1 MPKIENGILT
11 ATNAEILNTVRQYA
25 PSDYQS
31 RVPAVTQGNV
41 ADAIKALNAYTPDW
55 NVFWGVLLNRIALTV
70 VRQKSFTNPFGY
82 LKRYSLRWGTT
93 IQEMQVNLLR
103 AKEYQKDAVN
113 VFGLEG
119 REPDIHVKYHTMNRK
134 DKYEMALPL
143 EQVLFGSFTSDM
155 QLSALLNSCLA
166 QPMNSDQNDEFIL
179 MLNLL
184 KHYQDFEGF
193 YNIHID
199 DIASAP
205 DRQTAIERCEKL
217 TTAVRAMNT
226 KLRYYA
232 TDYAAEGRNAGLAT
246 ITDKSLL
253 IIPADVD
260 AVMTVQMRAYMFNEQ
275 DGKLVADRII
285 VVPKIPIPGV
295 QAILVDEDFFLCADN
310 LSPFTL
316 TGPVNPLN
324 ISQLSV
330 MHHWETLSYSL
341 FANAIM
347 FSTMDDTVVMS
358 IDTTVDSVTLL
369 DAQGQGSS
377 TIKPTLD
384 LSTGYVKLPEIK
396 LIATVTG
403 TGNPNQAVRFELASY
418 DGKGHVTALPA
429 DCYVDSYGTFHAGHA
444 KSGAKV
450 VIKAISI
457 ADPSKTASYTVTV
470 DGSVP
475 VTGLTATPATVTV
488 VKGKTETFA
497 VSATPDNATDPT
509 FTAAIADGDANI
521 TIAVDRLKSTVA
533 VTGVTAGTAK
543 VILSANGAEGNG
555 VVTKTVQVTVNDA

>member
-1 MPKIENGILT
+1 MSKIENGVLT

-41 ADAIKALNAYTPDW
+41 EDAIKALNAYTPDW
-55 NVFWGVLLNRIALTV
+55 NVFWNVLLNRIALTV
-70 VRQKSFTNPFGY
+70 VRQKSFTNPLGY
-82 LKRYSLRWGTT
+82 LKRSSLRWGTT

-113 VFGLEG
+113 VFGLDG

-143 EQVLFGSFTSDM
+143 EQVLYGSFTGDM

-166 QPMNSDQNDEFIL
+166 QPMNSDQNDEFVL

-184 KHYQDFEGF
+184 KHYQDFQGF

-199 DIASAP
+199 DIAEAP

-226 KLRYYA
+226 KLRYYS

-246 ITDKSLL
+246 LTDKSLL

-310 LSPFTL
+310 LAPFTL
-316 TGPVNPLN
+316 TAPINPLN
-324 ISQLSV
+324 LTQLSV

-347 FSTMDDTVVMS
+347 FSTMEDTQVMS
-358 IDTTVDSVTLL
+358 IDSTVEGVTLL
-369 DAQGQGSS
+369 DAQGQESS
-377 TIKPTLD
+377 TVQPTLD
-384 LSTGYVKLPEIK
+384 LSTGYIKLPEIK
-396 LIATVTG
+396 LVATVTG
-403 TGNPNQAVRFELASY
+403 TGNPNQAVRFELAAY

-457 ADPSKTASYTVTV
+457 ADPSKTADYTVTV
-470 DGSVP
+470 DGAVP
-475 VTGLTATPATVTV
+475 VTGLTATPAAVTV
-488 VKGKTETFA
+488 VKGQTETFA
-497 VSATPDNATDPT
+497 VAAAPDNATDPT

-521 TIAVDRLKSTVA
+521 TIAIDRLESTVS
-533 VTGVTAGTAK
+533 VTGVAAGTAK
-543 VILSANGAEGNG
+543 IVLSANGAEGNK
-555 VVTKTVQVTVNDA
+555 VVTKTVNVTVGNA

>member
-55 NVFWGVLLNRIALTV
+55 NVFWNVLLNRIALTI
-70 VRQKSFTNPFGY
+70 VRQKSFTNPLGY
-82 LKRYSLRWGTT
+82 LKRSSLRWGTT

-113 VFGLEG
+113 VFGLDG

-143 EQVLFGSFTSDM
+143 EQVLYGSFTSDM

-166 QPMNSDQNDEFIL
+166 QPMNSDQNDEFVL

-184 KHYQDFEGF
+184 KHYQDFQGF

-199 DIASAP
+199 DIAGAP
-205 DRQTAIERCEKL
+205 DRETAVGRCEKL
-217 TTAVRAMNT
+217 ATAVRAMNT
-226 KLRYYA
+226 KLRYYS
-232 TDYAAEGRNAGLAT
+232 TDYSAEGRNAGLST
-246 ITDKSLL
+246 LTDRTLL

-260 AVMTVQMRAYMFNEQ
+260 AVMTVQMLAYMFNEKK
-275 DGKLVADRII
+275 GELIADRII

-295 QAILVDEDFFLCADN
+295 QAILVDEDFFLCSDN
-310 LSPFTL
+310 LAPFTL
-316 TGPVNPLN
+316 TAPINPLN
-324 ISQLSV
+324 LTQLSV

-347 FSTMDDTVVMS
+347 FSTMEDTRVMS
-358 IDTTVDSVTLL
+358 VDSTVNGVTLL
-369 DAQGQGSS
+369 DAQGKDNS
-377 TIKPTLD
+377 TVQPTLD
-384 LSTGYVKLPEIK
+384 LSTGYIKMPEIK

-403 TGNPNQAVRFELASY
+403 TGNPNQAVRFELAAY

-457 ADPSKTASYTVTV
+457 ADPSNTADYTVTV
-470 DGSVP
+470 DGAVP
-475 VTGLTATPATVTV
+475 VTGLTASPAAVTV
-488 VKGKTETFA
+488 VKGKTEKFA
-497 VSATPDNATDPT
+497 VSATPENATDPT

-521 TIAVDRLKSTVA
+521 TISIDRPKSTVS
-533 VTGVTAGTAK
+533 VTGVAAGTAK
-543 VILSANGAEGNG
+543 IVLSANGAEGNK
-555 VVTKTVQVTVNDA
+555 VVTKTVNVTVNDA

>member
-55 NVFWGVLLNRIALTV
+55 NVFWNVLLNRIALTI
-70 VRQKSFTNPFGY
+70 VRQKSFTNPLGY
-82 LKRYSLRWGTT
+82 LKRSSLRWGTT

-113 VFGLEG
+113 VFGLDG

-143 EQVLFGSFTSDM
+143 EQVLYGSFTSDM

-166 QPMNSDQNDEFIL
+166 QPMNSDQNDEFVL

-184 KHYQDFEGF
+184 KHYQDFQGF

-199 DIASAP
+199 DIAGAP
-205 DRQTAIERCEKL
+205 DRETAVERCEKL
-217 TTAVRAMNT
+217 ATAVRAMNT
-226 KLRYYA
+226 KLRYYS
-232 TDYAAEGRNAGLAT
+232 TDYSAEGRNAGLST
-246 ITDKSLL
+246 LTDRTLL

-260 AVMTVQMRAYMFNEQ
+260 AVMTVQMLAYMFNEKN
-275 DGKLVADRII
+275 GELIADRII

-295 QAILVDEDFFLCADN
+295 QAILVDEDFFLCSDN
-310 LSPFTL
+310 LAPFTL
-316 TGPVNPLN
+316 TAPINPLN
-324 ISQLSV
+324 LTQLSV

-347 FSTMDDTVVMS
+347 FSTMEDTHVMS
-358 IDTTVDSVTLL
+358 IDSTVEGVTLL
-369 DAQGQGSS
+369 DAQGKDNS
-377 TIKPTLD
+377 TVQPTLD
-384 LSTGYVKLPEIK
+384 LSTGYIKLPEIK

-403 TGNPNQAVRFELASY
+403 TGNPNQAVRFELAAY

-457 ADPSKTASYTVTV
+457 ADPSKTADYTVTV
-470 DGSVP
+470 DGAVP
-475 VTGLTATPATVTV
+475 VTGLTATPAAVTV
-488 VKGKTETFA
+488 VKGKTATFA
-497 VSATPDNATDPT
+497 VAATPGNATDPT

-521 TIAVDRLKSTVA
+521 TIAIDRLKSTVS
-533 VTGVTAGTAK
+533 VTGVAAGTAK
-543 VILSANGAEGNG
+543 IVLSANGAEGNK
-555 VVTKTVQVTVNDA
+555 VVTKTVNDTVNNA

>member
-25 PSDYQS
+25 PDDYKS
-31 RVPAVTQGNV
+31 RVPAVTQSNV
-41 ADAIKALNAYTPDW
+41 ENAIKALNSYTPDW
-55 NVFWGVLLNRIALTV
+55 NVFWNVLLNRIALTI
-70 VRQKSFTNPFGY
+70 VRQKSFTNPLGY
-82 LKRYSLRWGTT
+82 LKRSSLRWGTT

-134 DKYEMALPL
+134 GKYEVALPL
-143 EQVLFGSFTSDM
+143 EQVLFGSFTSDT
-155 QLSALLNSCLA
+155 QLSALLNSYLA
-166 QPMNSDQNDEFIL
+166 QPMNSDQNDEFVL

-226 KLRYYA
+226 KLRHYS
-232 TDYAAEGRNAGLAT
+232 TDYSAEGRKAGLAT
-246 ITDKSLL
+246 LTDKSLL
-253 IIPADVD
+253 IIDADVD
-260 AVMTVQMRAYMFNEQ
+260 SVMTVQMRAYMFNEQ

-310 LSPFTL
+310 LAPFTL
-316 TGPVNPLN
+316 TAPINPMNLT
-324 ISQLSV
+324 QLSV

-341 FANAIM
+341 FANAVM
-347 FSTMDDTVVMS
+347 FSTMEDTQVLS
-358 IDTTVDSVTLL
+358 IDSTVEGVTLL
-369 DAQGQGSS
+369 DAQGQDAS
-377 TIKPTLD
+377 TIQPTLD
-384 LSTGYVKLPEIK
+384 LSTGYIKLPEIK
-396 LIATVTG
+396 LVAAVTG
-403 TGNPNQAVRFELASY
+403 TGNPNQAVRFELAAY

-450 VIKAISI
+450 VVKAISI
-457 ADPSKTASYTVTV
+457 ADPSKTADYTVTV
-470 DGSVP
+470 DGALP
-475 VTGLTATPATVTV
+475 VTGLTATPDTVTV
-488 VKGKTETFA
+488 AKGKTKTFA
-497 VSATPDNATDPT
+497 VSATPDDATDPT
-509 FTAAIADGDANI
+509 FTAAIADGDANV
-521 TIAVDRLKSTVA
+521 TIAIDRLKSTVS

-543 VILSANGAEGNG
+543 VILSANGAEGNK
-555 VVTKTVQVTVNDA
+555 VVTNTVQVTVTDA

>member
-25 PSDYQS
+25 PDDYKS

-41 ADAIKALNAYTPDW
+41 ANAIKALNAYTPDW
-55 NVFWGVLLNRIALTV
+55 NVFWSILLNRIALTV
-70 VRQKSFTNPFGY
+70 VRQKSFTNPLGY
-82 LKRYSLRWGTT
+82 LKRSSMRWGTT

-143 EQVLFGSFTSDM
+143 EQVLFGAFTSDT

-184 KHYQDFEGF
+184 KHYQDFQGF
-193 YNIHID
+193 YNVHID
-199 DIASAP
+199 DIAGAP
-205 DRQTAIERCEKL
+205 DRDKAVERCEKL
-217 TTAVRAMNT
+217 ATAVRAMNT
-226 KLRYYA
+226 KLRYYS

-246 ITDKSLL
+246 LTDKSLL
-253 IIPADVD
+253 IISADVD

-275 DGKLVADRII
+275 DGKLIADRII
-285 VVPKIPIPGV
+285 VVPKIPINGV

-310 LSPFTL
+310 LAPFTL
-316 TGPVNPLN
+316 TAPVNPNNLT
-324 ISQLSV
+324 QLSV

-341 FANAIM
+341 FANAVM
-347 FSTMDDTVVMS
+347 FSTMGDTKVMS
-358 IDTTVDSVTLL
+358 IDSTVNDVTLL
-369 DAQGQGSS
+369 DAQGENNS
-377 TIKPTLD
+377 TIQPTLD
-384 LSTGYVKLPEIK
+384 LSTGYITLPEIK
-396 LIATVTG
+396 LVAAVTG
-403 TGNPNQAVRFELASY
+403 TGSPNQAVRFELASY

-450 VIKAISI
+450 VVKAISI
-457 ADPSKTASYTVTV
+457 ADPSKAGVYTVTV

-475 VTGLTATPATVTV
+475 VTDLTATPAEVTV
-488 VKGKTETFA
+488 AKGKTEAFSVA
-497 VSATPDNATDPT
+497 VTPDNATDPT
-509 FTAAIADGDANI
+509 FTAAIASGEGNV

-533 VTGVTAGTAK
+533 VTGVNVGEAK
-543 VILSANGAEGNG
+543 IVLSANGAAGNT
-555 VVTKTVQVTVNDA
+555 VVTKTVQVTIGEA

>member
-25 PSDYQS
+25 PDDYKS

-41 ADAIKALNAYTPDW
+41 ANAIKALNAYTPDW
-55 NVFWGVLLNRIALTV
+55 NVFWNVLLNRIALTV
-70 VRQKSFTNPFGY
+70 VRQKSFTNPLGY
-82 LKRYSLRWGTT
+82 LKRSSMRWGTT

-143 EQVLFGSFTSDM
+143 DQVLFGSFTSDT

-166 QPMNSDQNDEFIL
+166 QPMNSDQNDEFVL
-179 MLNLL
+179 MLDLL
-184 KHYQDFEGF
+184 KHYQDFQGF

-199 DIASAP
+199 DIAGAP
-205 DRQTAIERCEKL
+205 DRATAVERCEKL
-217 TTAVRAMNT
+217 ATAVRAMNT
-226 KLRYYA
+226 KLRYYS
-232 TDYAAEGRNAGLAT
+232 TSYAAEGRTAGLAT
-246 ITDKSLL
+246 LTDKSLL

-260 AVMTVQMRAYMFNEQ
+260 AVMTVQMLAYMFNEKN
-275 DGKLVADRII
+275 GELIADRII
-285 VVPKIPIPGV
+285 VVPQIPIPGV

-310 LSPFTL
+310 LAPFTL
-316 TGPVNPLN
+316 TAPVNPLN
-324 ISQLSV
+324 LTQLSV

-341 FANAIM
+341 FANAVM
-347 FSTMDDTVVMS
+347 FSTMEDTQVMS
-358 IDTTVDSVTLL
+358 IDSTVGGVTLL
-369 DAQGQGSS
+369 DAQGNGSS
-377 TIKPTLD
+377 TVQPTLD
-384 LSTGYVKLPEIK
+384 LSTGYIKLPEIK

-403 TGNPNQAVRFELASY
+403 TGNPNQAVRFELAAY

-444 KSGAKV
+444 KSGAKID
-450 VIKAISI
+450 IKAISI
-457 ADPSKTASYTVTV
+457 ADPSKSADYTVTV
-470 DGSVP
+470 DGAVP
-475 VTGLTATPATVTV
+475 VTGLTATPASVTV

-497 VSATPDNATDPT
+497 VSVTPDNATDPT
-509 FTAAIADGDANI
+509 FTAAIADGEANI
-521 TIAVDRLKSTVA
+521 AISVDRMKSTVA

-543 VILSANGAEGNG
+543 VILSANGAGGNE
-555 VVTKTVQVTVNDA
+555 VVTKTVQVTVSAA

>member
-25 PSDYQS
+25 PDDYKS

-41 ADAIKALNAYTPDW
+41 ANAIKALNAYTPDW
-55 NVFWGVLLNRIALTV
+55 NVFWNVLLNRIALTV
-70 VRQKSFTNPFGY
+70 VRQKSFTNPLGY
-82 LKRYSLRWGTT
+82 LKRSSMRWGTT

-143 EQVLFGSFTSDM
+143 EQVLFGAFTSDT

-166 QPMNSDQNDEFIL
+166 QPMNSDQNDEFVL

-184 KHYQDFEGF
+184 KHYQDFQGF

-199 DIASAP
+199 DIAGAP
-205 DRQTAIERCEKL
+205 DRNTAVERCEKL
-217 TTAVRAMNT
+217 ATAVRAMNT
-226 KLRYYA
+226 KLRYYS
-232 TDYAAEGRNAGLAT
+232 TSYAAEGRTAGLAT
-246 ITDKSLL
+246 LTDKSLL

-260 AVMTVQMRAYMFNEQ
+260 AVMTVQMLAYMFNEKN
-275 DGKLVADRII
+275 GELIADRII
-285 VVPKIPIPGV
+285 VVPQIPIPGV
-295 QAILVDEDFFLCADN
+295 QAILVDEDFFLCSDN
-310 LSPFTL
+310 LAPFTL
-316 TGPVNPLN
+316 TAPVNPMNLT
-324 ISQLSV
+324 QLSV

-341 FANAIM
+341 FANAVM
-347 FSTMDDTVVMS
+347 FSTMEDTQVMS
-358 IDTTVDSVTLL
+358 IDSTVDGVKLL
-369 DAQGQGSS
+369 DAQGNGAS
-377 TIKPTLD
+377 TVQPTLD
-384 LSTGYVKLPEIK
+384 LSTGYIKLPEIK

-444 KSGAKV
+444 KSGAKI

-457 ADPSKTASYTVTV
+457 ADPSKSADYTVTV
-470 DGSVP
+470 DGAVP
-475 VTGLTATPATVTV
+475 VTGLTATPASVTVTQ
-488 VKGKTETFA
+488 GETVTFGVA
-497 VSATPDNATDPT
+497 VTPDTATDPT
-509 FTAAIADGDANI
+509 FTAAIADGEGKV

-543 VILSANGAEGNG
+543 IVLSANGAEGNK
-555 VVTKTVQVTVNDA
+555 VVTKTVQVTVNEA

>member
-25 PSDYQS
+25 PDDYKS

-41 ADAIKALNAYTPDW
+41 ANAINALNAYTSDW
-55 NVFWGVLLNRIALTV
+55 NVFWNILLNRIALTV
-70 VRQKSFTNPFGY
+70 VRQKFFTNPLGY
-82 LKRYSLRWGTT
+82 LKRSSMRWGTT

-113 VFGLEG
+113 VYGLEG

-143 EQVLFGSFTSDM
+143 EQVLFGAFTSDT

-184 KHYQDFEGF
+184 KHYQDFQGF

-199 DIASAP
+199 DITGAP
-205 DRQTAIERCEKL
+205 DRDTAVERCEKL
-217 TTAVRAMNT
+217 ATAVRAMNT
-226 KLRYYA
+226 KLRYYS
-232 TDYAAEGRNAGLAT
+232 TDYSAEGRNAGLAT
-246 ITDKSLL
+246 LTDKSLL
-253 IIPADVD
+253 IISADVD

-275 DGKLVADRII
+275 DGKLIADRII

-310 LSPFTL
+310 LAPFTL
-316 TGPVNPLN
+316 TAPVNPLN
-324 ISQLSV
+324 LTQLSV

-341 FANAIM
+341 FANAVM
-347 FSTMDDTVVMS
+347 FSTMEDTQVMS
-358 IDTTVDSVTLL
+358 IDSTVNVVTLL
-369 DAQGQGSS
+369 DAQGHDNS
-377 TIKPTLD
+377 TIQPTLD
-384 LSTGYVKLPEIK
+384 FSTGYITLPEIK
-396 LIATVTG
+396 LVATVTG
-403 TGNPNQAVRFELASY
+403 TGNPNQAVRFELAAY

-450 VIKAISI
+450 VVKAISI
-457 ADPSKTASYTVTV
+457 ADPSKAAVYTVTV

-475 VTGLTATPATVTV
+475 VTDLTATPADVTV
-488 VKGKTETFA
+488 AKGRTKTFSVA
-497 VSATPDNATDPT
+497 VTPGTATDPT
-509 FTAAIADGDANI
+509 FTAAIADGEGNV
-521 TIAVDRLKSTVA
+521 TIAIDRLKSTVA

-543 VILSANGAEGNG
+543 IVLSANGAEGNK
-555 VVTKTVQVTVNDA
+555 VVTKTVPVTINEA

>member
-1 MPKIENGILT
+1 MSKIENGILT

-25 PSDYQS
+25 PDDYKA

-41 ADAIKALNAYTPDW
+41 ANAIKALNAYTPDW
-55 NVFWGVLLNRIALTV
+55 NVFWNVLLNRIALTV
-70 VRQKSFTNPFGY
+70 VRQKSFTNPLGY
-82 LKRYSLRWGTT
+82 LKRSSMRWGTT

-119 REPDIHVKYHTMNRK
+119 CEPDIHVKYHTMNRK

-143 EQVLFGSFTSDM
+143 EQVLFGSFTSDT

-166 QPMNSDQNDEFIL
+166 QPMNSDQNDEFTL

-184 KHYQDFEGF
+184 KHYQDFQGF

-199 DIASAP
+199 DIAGAP
-205 DRQTAIERCEKL
+205 DRDTAVARCEKL
-217 TTAVRAMNT
+217 ATAVRAMNT
-226 KLRYYA
+226 KLRYYS
-232 TDYAAEGRNAGLAT
+232 TSYAAEGRTAGLAT
-246 ITDKSLL
+246 LTDKSLL

-260 AVMTVQMRAYMFNEQ
+260 AVMTVQMLAYMFNEKN
-275 DGKLVADRII
+275 GELIADRII
-285 VVPKIPIPGV
+285 VVPQIPIPGV

-310 LSPFTL
+310 LAPFTI
-316 TGPVNPLN
+316 TAPVNPLN
-324 ISQLSV
+324 LTQLSV

-347 FSTMDDTVVMS
+347 FSTMEDTQVMS
-358 IDTTVDSVTLL
+358 IDSTVEGVTLL
-369 DAQGQGSS
+369 DAQGNGAS
-377 TIKPTLD
+377 TVQPTLD
-384 LSTGYVKLPEIK
+384 LSTGYIKLPEIK

-429 DCYVDSYGTFHAGHA
+429 DCYIDSYGTFHAGHA
-444 KSGAKV
+444 KSGAKIA
-450 VIKAISI
+450 IKAISI
-457 ADPSKTASYTVTV
+457 ADPSKSADYIVTV
-470 DGSVP
+470 DGAVP
-475 VTGLTATPATVTV
+475 VTGLTATPASVTV
-488 VKGKTETFA
+488 IKGKTTTFA
-497 VSATPDNATDPT
+497 VSVKPDNATDPT

-521 TIAVDRLKSTVA
+521 AITVDRLKSTVA

-543 VILSANGAEGNG
+543 VILSANGAEGDK
-555 VVTKTVQVTVNDA
+555 VVTQLVQVTVTGA

>member
-55 NVFWGVLLNRIALTV
+55 NVFWSVLLNRIALTV
-70 VRQKSFTNPFGY
+70 VRQKSFTNPLGY
-82 LKRYSLRWGTT
+82 LKRSSLRWGTT

-143 EQVLFGSFTSDM
+143 EQVLFGAFTSDM

-199 DIASAP
+199 DIAGAP

-246 ITDKSLL
+246 LTDKSLL
-253 IIPADVD
+253 IIDADVD
-260 AVMTVQMRAYMFNEQ
+260 SVMTVQMRAYMFNEQ

-310 LSPFTL
+310 LAPFTL

-341 FANAIM
+341 FANAVM
-347 FSTMDDTVVMS
+347 FSTMEDTVVMS
-358 IDTTVDSVTLL
+358 IDSTVNNVTLL
-369 DAQGQGSS
+369 DAQGQDSS
-377 TIKPTLD
+377 TIQPTLD

-396 LIATVTG
+396 LLATVTG

-475 VTGLTATPATVTV
+475 VNGLTATPVAVTV

-497 VSATPDNATDPT
+497 VSVTPDNATDPT
-509 FTAAIADGDANI
+509 FTAAIADGDTNI

-543 VILSANGAEGNG
+543 VILSANGAEGNK
-555 VVTKTVQVTVNDA
+555 VVTKTVQVTVNEA